1 MAEETIMSAVRA
13 QDTTV
18 SPAPEQA
25 DQIATLISFMEA
37 HEAHRG
43 GAPEPSFFLSGAG
56 EHDRVE
62 LSEQLYTVLRQTA
75 AALSQGQSVSISARD
90 QELTTQQA
98 GEILGISRP
107 TVVQLIESGEL
118 PAHVPGTVR
127 RKLYL
132 SDVLSYRD
140 EIQSR
145 RNAFIT
151 ESSARYGD
159 ADVDDISELLAEA
172 RKVR

>member
-1 MAEETIMSAVRA
+1 MAASRS

-18 SPAPEQA
+18 SPVPEQA
-25 DQIATLISFMEA
+25 DQIATLLSFMEA
-37 HEAHRG
+37 HEARRG

-62 LSEQLYTVLRQTA
+62 LSEQLYAVLRQAA
-75 AALSQGQSVSISARD
+75 AALSHGQSVSISARD

-107 TVVQLIESGEL
+107 TVVQLIEAGEL

-132 SDVLSYRD
+132 SDVLAYRD

-145 RNAFIT
+145 RRAFIA
-151 ESSARYGD
+151 ESSARYSD
-159 ADVDDISELLAEA
+159 ADVDDISELLTEA
-172 RKVR
+172 RKAR

>member
-1 MAEETIMSAVRA
+1 MSAVRA

-43 GAPEPSFFLSGAG
+43 GTPEPSFFLSGAG

-159 ADVDDISELLAEA
+159 ADVDDISELLTEA

>member
-1 MAEETIMSAVRA
+1 
-13 QDTTV
+13 
-18 SPAPEQA
+18 
-25 DQIATLISFMEA
+25 MEA

>member
-1 MAEETIMSAVRA
+1 MSAVRA

-37 HEAHRG
+37 HEAHRSG
-43 GAPEPSFFLSGAG
+43 TPEPSFFLSGAG